1 MSQQFF
7 ARLSELSS
15 SNQPFAV
22 ATVIETLGS
31 ASAKP
36 GFKAIIDSRGRMIL
50 GWIGG
55 GCAESAVCREA
66 LVSIKD
72 GKTRVITLDLND
84 EVFGVGMPCGGAMK
98 VYIEPFL
105 PKPELVIAGHGRIAE
120 MLAQLG
126 ALVGFSVTV
135 ADPGA
140 TPEAFPA
147 ASCVIATDLSSA
159 DIQVGTNSYVVIATQ
174 HKGDHLA
181 IKKVLEGHPRYIA
194 LIASR
199 KRSQLVLDYLRAA
212 GVLHEQTTERR
223 VRAPAGL
230 DIGAQTPEEIALSIV
245 SEVVAVRRGGT
256 GRPMLEVKP
265 IEPVEGNPDLDKLDR
280 VLSTCAPVAGE
291 SGESR

>member
-7 ARLSELSS
+7 AKLSELSS
-15 SNQPFAV
+15 SNQSFAV
-22 ATVIETLGS
+22 ATVIETIGS

-50 GWIGG
+50 GWVGG
-55 GCAESAVCREA
+55 GCAESAVRQEA
-66 LVSIKD
+66 LASIKD

-126 ALVGFSVTV
+126 ALVGFSVIV

-140 TPEAFPA
+140 TPEAFPT
-147 ASCVIATDLSSA
+147 ASRLIATDLNSA
-159 DIQVGTNSYVVIATQ
+159 EIQIGANSYVVIATQ

-181 IKKVLEGHPRYIA
+181 IKKALEGHPLYIA

-199 KRSQLVLDYLRAA
+199 KRSQLVSDYLRAA
-212 GVLHEQTTERR
+212 GVLPEQTTELR

-230 DIGAQTPEEIALSIV
+230 DIGAQTPEEIALSII
-245 SEVVAVRRGGT
+245 SEAVTVRRGGT
-256 GRPMLEVKP
+256 GRPLLETWP
-265 IEPVEGNPDLDKLDR
+265 IEPIEGKPDLDRLDR
-280 VLSTCAPVAGE
+280 VLSTCAPVAGK
-291 SGESR
+291 SGGS